1 MFENAK
7 NQNKQL
13 QLKVVIVLSL
23 HGNDDMHGNTKLHKN
38 NTREPP

>member
-1 MFENAK
+1 MFENVE

-23 HGNDDMHGNTKLHKN
+23 HGNDMHGNTKLHKN